1 MSSITSCTHDW
12 LVEFAWQDQAEQ
24 ERDDVQQEMAVQQ
37 ADWSKT
43 LEQAERSHKSE
54 VQDLQRQ
61 LHDGTAAEGE
71 LTRNSALWSLQW

>member
-1 MSSITSCTHDW
+1 M
-12 LVEFAWQDQAEQ
+12 
-24 ERDDVQQEMAVQQ
+24 QQEMAVQQ

-61 LHDGTAAEGE
+61 LHDSTAAEGE
-71 LTRNSALWSLQW
+71 LTRNSAL

>member
-1 MSSITSCTHDW
+1 M
-12 LVEFAWQDQAEQ
+12 
-24 ERDDVQQEMAVQQ
+24 QQEMAVQQ

-43 LEQAERSHKSE
+43 LEQNERSHKSE

-71 LTRNSALWSLQW
+71 LTRNSAL